1 MSYEVIATS
10 LLVVEAAF
18 SLVAA
23 RRRGERLAE
32 AVSFFLLAT
41 LLGIIDFVE
50 LASALAGA
58 PPHVFSLDLSE
69 RLGSNMLVEAEKTTS
84 SALAW
89 SQAAAAASSM
99 TFTILLAASVV
110 TGGVIVVAASLA
122 HAGLGFVQALVNSV
136 LAVAMVYRFVGQLYL
151 AVAKVGR
158 AAKAFMPLSGAL
170 MVPRSTR
177 KLGATLFSLCLGLS
191 LALPAALNSVAGSVR
206 PWESRLEMGE
216 LGLVEFEPLLSV
228 PLARTRGTG
237 QGVLSF
243 EELSIPAPPGLLVMY
258 GDAAGRVVVRQAGR
272 WFAERAS
279 RYRIEG
285 AVYGVYWLPVK
296 AEFFDVKAGIYTNLS
311 CREGV
316 DPQIVPTCVPVAWN
330 ITRVR
335 FNVYSESAPLVLFR
349 DASDS
354 GEQPRGWGLWTG
366 KGFFVLEG
374 SVRKGSRLWW
384 YDVEGYLENH
394 EVIGV
399 LEPSFCE
406 ARKGFG
412 SPPPELGLDGPAPNA
427 TVEYV
432 EVTAWIMGDIDYE
445 TLCVDGRPR
454 VDDAGESLVVING
467 TVYRLRPELRCD
479 VSFEH
484 LPLPSARN
492 SLSLWFDQFARTVN
506 ASLPPSTRVS
516 GSQRCL
522 YGNGSRIYAVAWNG
536 KVFYSQA
543 LWPESPIPRV
553 SVTARYYGNVTRPAT
568 VGPAPA
574 RAKARS
580 FEASLD
586 LMGGVGWCDSVLA
599 VRGADAM
606 NESVVL
612 GLAYDSSLEGFL
624 NGEIMDKVRDSVHD
638 ILGSI
643 STLALVA
650 TSMLA
655 VALGVSMLSS
665 VLGGVSVF
673 FLPPLAS
680 LKYPLTTLREIGS
693 AFVSIARS
701 AVEAAVFK
709 GAQTRI
715 ARGSFAEEAYNTL
728 RQILREIESL
738 GKLSQ
743 GPKTSKEETARG
755 ARRALGFAL
764 GYSSS
769 HPLPLTLRLASEVA
783 RLRALKIAPKDLP
796 YDERLRLAFAHP
808 VSARLLLASDVL
820 YALSWILDAKP
831 LTAPFA
837 IRFAKSVW
845 GEFRLIHPKQ
855 LKLDDLLE
863 GSKSEFR
870 AELEKTLAKLSRE
883 LLKGRVREKSLKRV
897 SEALAKSVLPP
908 GTFELLEGG
917 LVGSG
922 DDLGWRIATLAAS
935 LDLREPELLNL
946 VSSRASVALRLADLA
961 ALGRLSL
968 SRPWKAAVF
977 EGVSKLEHGGA
988 ELASVWLSSVERGEG
1003 WRYLAYRL
1011 ASEPS
1016 GQLWFSP
1023 NLPVQVKELVGT
1035 LLEMRRGGADAQT
1048 QRLLEGGSR
1057 GELEDRM
1064 IRGFVEALKGVG
1076 IDLRTAAEALVL
1088 SGDPYWAGYA
1098 VALAVEDGAVDEL
1111 IKALAE
1117 VSAGIGLAQESVFSE
1132 ELVAV
1137 KGFLE
1142 RAYRELA
1149 RALAFVEE
1157 GLMSLPKPLPPLN
1170 AGLSVAM
1177 AVEADAKASRE
1188 RELLEDLIGR
1198 IDDALHTISAL
1209 TAEVN
1214 EVKLKARVLGGTSLK
1229 EWQESLVKFEKILA
1243 GARAELEELRMQARF
1258 ALKIINKYA

>member
-1 MSYEVIATS
+1 MSYGVFATS
-10 LLVVEAAF
+10 MLVVEAAL
-18 SLVAA
+18 SLVTAK
-23 RRRGERLAE
+23 RRGERLAE
-32 AVSFFLLAT
+32 AIAFFVLAALLN
-41 LLGIIDFVE
+41 IIDYLE
-50 LASALAGA
+50 LVSALAGA
-58 PPHVFSLDLSE
+58 PSHIFSLDLSE
-69 RLGSNMLVEAEKTTS
+69 RLGFNMLVEAEKTVL

-89 SQAAAAASSM
+89 SQAAAVASSIA
-99 TFTILLAASVV
+99 FTILLAASVL

-122 HAGLGFVQALVNSV
+122 HAGFGFVQALVNSV
-136 LAVAMVYRFVGQLYL
+136 LVVAMVYRFVGQIYL

-177 KLGATLFSLCLGLS
+177 KLGATLIALCLGLS
-191 LALPAALNSVAGSVR
+191 LALPAALNAVAGSVR
-206 PWESRLEMGE
+206 PWESRLDVGE
-216 LGLVEFEPLLSV
+216 LGLVEFEPLMRV
-228 PLARTRGTG
+228 PFARTRDTE

-243 EELSIPAPPGLLVMY
+243 EEVSIPAPPGSLVVY
-258 GDAAGRVVVRQAGR
+258 GDTAGRVVVRQAGR

-296 AEFFDVKAGIYTNLS
+296 AEIFDVKAGIYANLS

-316 DPQIVPTCVPVAWN
+316 DPQIAPTCVPVAWN

-335 FNVYSESAPLVLFR
+335 FSISSVNAPLVLFR

-354 GEQPRGWGLWTG
+354 GEQPRGWGLWMG

-374 SVRKGSRLWW
+374 SERKGSRLWW

-399 LEPSFCE
+399 LEPFFCD

-412 SPPPELGLDGPAPNA
+412 RPPPELGLDGPAPNA
-427 TVEYV
+427 IVEYV
-432 EVTAWIMGDIDYE
+432 EVTAWIIGDIDYE

-454 VDDAGESLVVING
+454 VVDAGESLVVING
-467 TVYRLRPELRCD
+467 TVYKLRPELRCD

-484 LPLPSARN
+484 IPLPSARD

-506 ASLPPSTRVS
+506 ASLPPNAKVS

-522 YGNGSRIYAVAWNG
+522 YGNGSRIYAIAWNG

-543 LWPESPIPRV
+543 LWSESQLPRV

-568 VGPAPA
+568 VGPALA

-580 FEASLD
+580 FAASLD
-586 LMGGVGWCDSVLA
+586 LMEGVGWCDSVLS
-599 VRGADAM
+599 VRGTDAM

-624 NGEIMDKVRDSVHD
+624 NEEIMNKVRGSVHD
-638 ILGSI
+638 ILGSV

-655 VALGVSMLSS
+655 VALGVGMLSS

-673 FLPPLAS
+673 FLPPLGP
-680 LKYPLTTLREIGS
+680 LKYPLATLREMGS

-701 AVEAAVFK
+701 AVEVLVFK

-715 ARGSFAEEAYNTL
+715 ARGSFAEEAYNVL
-728 RQILREIESL
+728 MQIRREIESL
-738 GKLSQ
+738 GKQ
-743 GPKTSKEETARG
+743 PGPKTRKEEIARS
-755 ARRALGFAL
+755 AKRALGFAL

-783 RLRALKIAPKDLP
+783 RWRALKVAPKDLP
-796 YDERLRLAFAHP
+796 YDERLRLAFTHH

-831 LTAPFA
+831 LTTPFA
-837 IRFAKSVW
+837 LRFTKTVW
-845 GEFRLIHPKQ
+845 KEFRLIYPKQ

-863 GSKSEFR
+863 GSKSRSR

-883 LLKGRVREKSLKRV
+883 LLKGRVREKTLKRV
-897 SEALAKSVLPP
+897 AEALATSVLPP

-917 LVGSG
+917 LIGSG
-922 DDLGWRIATLAAS
+922 DDLGWRIATLAAR
-935 LDLREPELLNL
+935 LDFRGPELLNL

-961 ALGRLSL
+961 ALGHLTL
-968 SRPWKAAVF
+968 SRPWKVAVF
-977 EGVSKLEHGGA
+977 EGLSKLEHGGA

-1003 WRYLAYRL
+1003 WRYLAHRL

-1035 LLEMRRGGADAQT
+1035 LLEIRRESANAQT
-1048 QRLLEGGSR
+1048 QRLLEGSSR

-1064 IRGFVEALKGVG
+1064 TRGFADALKGIGV
-1076 IDLRTAAEALVL
+1076 DLRTAAEALVL

-1098 VALAVEDGAVDEL
+1098 VALAVENGAVDEL
-1111 IKALAE
+1111 IKALSE
-1117 VSAGIGLAQESVFSE
+1117 ISAASGLVRESVFSE
-1132 ELVAV
+1132 ELAAV

-1149 RALAFVEE
+1149 RTLALVEE

-1170 AGLSVAM
+1170 AGLSIAM

-1198 IDDALHTISAL
+1198 VDDALHTISAL

-1214 EVKLKARVLGGTSLK
+1214 EVKLKAKVLGGTSLK
-1229 EWQESLVKFEKILA
+1229 EWQESLMKLEKILA
-1243 GARAELEELRMQARF
+1243 SARAELEELRMQARF
-1258 ALKIINKYA
+1258 TLKIINKYA